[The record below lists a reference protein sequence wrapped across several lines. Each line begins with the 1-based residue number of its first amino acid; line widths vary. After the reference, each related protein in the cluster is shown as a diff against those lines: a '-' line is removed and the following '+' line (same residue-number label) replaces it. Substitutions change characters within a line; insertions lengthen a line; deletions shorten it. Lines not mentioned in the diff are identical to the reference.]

1 MNKKKNK
8 ISNWL
13 RKKFQLVVYHGNTYD
28 TVNKYKFNRL
38 GFLVFL
44 FGIFIVLFTILS
56 LFVIYTPIKQMIPGY
71 PDKET
76 KELIYKNAIK
86 TDSLIYELEMK
97 DQYLK
102 MIQDIVFNDIPID
115 EDFVVPIQN
124 LTEQQVIDFNDP
136 TKPRIKIEDDTDYYL
151 PKGEEMPN
159 FIEPLKGIIVSKYLP
174 SQKHFGVDI
183 AAVSDELIKATYRGT
198 VISSDYTIENGYT
211 IIIQHKTNI
220 ISVYKHAQSSLVK
233 AGDKVKTGQIIAN
246 YGNSGENTSGPHL
259 HFELWKNGKSIN
271 PEDYIQF

>member
-44 FGIFIVLFTILS
+44 FGIFIVLFTKLS
-56 LFVIYTPIKQMIPGY
+56 LFVIYTPIKQMIPSY

-136 TKPRIKIEDDTDYYL
+136 TK
-151 PKGEEMPN
+151 
-159 FIEPLKGIIVSKYLP
+159 
-174 SQKHFGVDI
+174 
-183 AAVSDELIKATYRGT
+183 
-198 VISSDYTIENGYT
+198 
-211 IIIQHKTNI
+211 
-220 ISVYKHAQSSLVK
+220 
-233 AGDKVKTGQIIAN
+233 
-246 YGNSGENTSGPHL
+246 
-259 HFELWKNGKSIN
+259 
-271 PEDYIQF
+271 